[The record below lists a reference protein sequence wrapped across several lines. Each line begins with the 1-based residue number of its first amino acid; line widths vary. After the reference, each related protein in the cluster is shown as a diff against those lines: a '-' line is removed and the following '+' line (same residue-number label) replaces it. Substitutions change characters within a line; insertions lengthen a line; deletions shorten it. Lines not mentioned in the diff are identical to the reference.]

1 MQKRQDVHRLTIGA
15 LLLALSLII
24 PLAFGGIPMFS
35 LTIGPFSATIASHVP
50 LMIAMLFGPKTPA
63 LWALVQRSASS

>member
-24 PLAFGGIPMFS
+24 PLAFGESMFS